1 MTAVVPMKLVPVSMN
16 VSSPIS
22 TISSSA
28 INTDSEFPTITESQ
42 VSFRKKQNTA
52 ENLTNLDSE
61 LLSILHNKDL
71 SDDAKAKLYWIA
83 LHKSEIYK
91 DKSMWS
97 EPTIV
102 ELRENRFI
110 PIPMPITA
118 KPSDI
123 PKVGTKR
130 KLIEELEPD
139 RSTSKR
145 MRTDVGPIQP
155 VVPTPSRKRR
165 FEPEV
170 ESEQE
175 NDRELK
181 RMALV
186 NRIQNGQIS
195 QEEVER
201 QQDLIENPPQRQITS
216 QIPEILSG
224 PLVVV
229 DQQDE
234 DQPQRRSY
242 TPEPL
247 IQPSPPRRRSYTP
260 EPLSFSPNLL
270 ELTQPQWLQDFY
282 RKMKIKIKNIPR
294 QNLIISLVDRIV
306 GKDPDFKITNTNIH
320 TSRHMDI
327 KGDPVAIFSSVVTGK
342 TTRGISPLLEYLKD
356 LRVEF
361 QTGFGR
367 LKNFKIKKWVKL

>member
-1 MTAVVPMKLVPVSMN
+1 MTTVVPMKLVPVSMN

-28 INTDSEFPTITESQ
+28 INTNSEFPTITESQ
-42 VSFRKKQNTA
+42 VSFRKKQNSA

-123 PKVGTKR
+123 PKVGTKK

-139 RSTSKR
+139 VSTRKR
-145 MRTDVGPIQP
+145 IRTGEAPIQP
-155 VVPTPSRKRR
+155 ITLSQSRKRR

-175 NDRELK
+175 NERELK

-247 IQPSPPRRRSYTP
+247 SY
-260 EPLSFSPNLL
+260 SPNLL